1 MTIGW
6 FAIVLIEC
14 QLIQTF
20 PLRCPVLQARRG
32 NKFRLVTQ
40 PPQLTGIRWLGD
52 PNRLPKPRNKQY
64 CGPRSSL
71 SPNHKMN
78 RMLFIIWLE
87 IIPYSKQTVLRQRDL
102 SAAVFTFRT
111 WSEGLLGVLTIGII
125 TGQQRKAKR
134 WKVMIMREDESKN
147 PKRGHTEKSAIGT
160 MESGAAPREQKRKSY
175 SKLSK
180 KLKSA
185 IGTIL

>member
-78 RMLFIIWLE
+78 RMLFIICLG

-134 WKVMIMREDESKN
+134 WKVMIMREDKGKTSPVRLERWSSGLDPGSKN
-147 PKRGHTEKSAIGT
+147 ANLARNCQKKWNLRLERLRFSEKR
-160 MESGAAPREQKRKSY
+160 
-175 SKLSK
+175 
-180 KLKSA
+180 
-185 IGTIL
+185 